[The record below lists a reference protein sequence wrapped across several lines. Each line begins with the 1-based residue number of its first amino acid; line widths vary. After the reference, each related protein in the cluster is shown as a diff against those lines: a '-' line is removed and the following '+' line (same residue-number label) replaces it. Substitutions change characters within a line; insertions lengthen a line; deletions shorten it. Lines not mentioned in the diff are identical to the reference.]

1 MIATAKDGSLE
12 SVIDLETKADKL
24 STRVSNFISNNYFK
38 INAANAAAYLAL
50 TVATFTQPLPAIV
63 PDYVAHMGVYAG
75 LAATFERAL
84 AATNTELMDKLG
96 PTIAIISCGAIAN
109 GLELYQS
116 GLLDRVANS
125 ADVFNGIYGAIIG
138 GFIWPLYEVYLDK
151 NSN

>member
-24 STRVSNFISNNYFK
+24 STRVSNFISNNYAK
-38 INAANAAAYLAL
+38 INAANAAASL
-50 TVATFTQPLPAIV
+50 
-63 PDYVAHMGVYAG
+63 
-75 LAATFERAL
+75 ERAL

-138 GFIWPLYEVYLDK
+138 GFIWPLYEVYVEKDED
-151 NSN
+151 